1 MINAVAKFFRLRETK
16 TMGKILIVVLLC
28 LAAVACGGQ
37 SGRPLPV
44 DTPTPRPIATPTP
57 MPAACTNCAGVVF
70 VGDSIFGRLVQ
81 EPLFRSAGYI
91 DSGVFGQRTDEIL
104 ARFPQIVT
112 GQSVCSGYIP
122 PAGQPGDSDFP
133 FVCQTLAQQPK
144 EIVIL
149 AGWNN
154 MFQGANSAYI
164 SEMASNI
171 QSMVSMAQAKGIK
184 VVVCTVYAYDPGH
197 PAPWMQPIGSAPV
210 TFYDVWRV
218 PLNNSIKASGVNVV
232 DLSALFAGQID
243 YTEDGVHPT
252 FGIGNVQMLNA
263 IEAKL

>member
-16 TMGKILIVVLLC
+16 TMGKILIVVALC

-37 SGRPLPV
+37 PHMPIGDPIPRP
-44 DTPTPRPIATPTP
+44 TPTPAVQ
-57 MPAACTNCAGVVF
+57 ACTACAGVVF

-81 EPLFRSAGYI
+81 EPLFQSAGYI
-91 DSGVFGQRTDEIL
+91 DSGVFGQRTDEML

-112 GQSVCSGYIP
+112 GQNVCSGYIP

-210 TFYDVWRV
+210 TFYDMWRV
-218 PLNNSIKASGVNVV
+218 PLNSSIGNIRGISAV
-232 DLSALFAGQID
+232 DLSGLFAGQID